1 MRDEVVL
8 LDTVV
13 PRTLDAV
20 VAEFSAAAWRGGR
33 VEAWV
38 FEDVAARRA
47 AELTLEGRGVAA
59 RIRSAY
65 KPLVHAFLEEIE
77 ARAAIVGLPSHAQ
90 GSEQRFRLE
99 AYPLGGLLDE
109 IEFKGVGDE
118 LAYAVTTGTTTTR
131 VFAPNRV
138 RIDHIGRP
146 TLSPC
151 GWIRAWRAGEPAPMR
166 DEALETEYEAVF
178 HAVMSAVAAHA
189 WGATTPCMDTLE
201 IAIAIPGIERS
212 LAWHDE
218 VISTREALHEDLY
231 FSVLDF
237 FQHHAGRAAGD
248 RTLQPGQIIPE
259 IVASD
264 GPVRVRVTLEPHR
277 PTYHVAGDAGDL
289 DIIERPLTAGEI
301 ATALAALGG
310 ESFVHHS
317 VQGRPI
323 LGMHRRGT
331 NPSVVITAGQHAN
344 ETSGV
349 VGALRAARRL
359 IGETDME
366 FALVPQDNPDGYAL
380 HHRLRATN
388 PRHMHHAARYTALGD
403 DLDSRVAE
411 PFYEKAARMEALAR
425 TGARLHLNLHGYPAH
440 EWTRPLTGYLPVGFE
455 AWSIPKGFF
464 LILRHL
470 PGLASAAEPFLRA
483 LTARLAQDAAL
494 RTFNAAQLAV
504 WRAHAGAPT
513 FPVFD
518 GIPCMITEREG
529 PGAPFQL
536 ITEYPDETVYGDTF
550 RLAHTTQMNTVLA
563 AAALVRAGML
573 DPPLL
578 S

>member
-1 MRDEVVL
+1 MREDVVL

-13 PRTLDAV
+13 PRTLDAL
-20 VAEFSAAAWRGGR
+20 VAEYSDAAWRGGR

-47 AELTLEGRGVAA
+47 AELALDERGVTA

-77 ARAAIVGLPSHAQ
+77 ARAAVIEVPSHAS
-90 GSEQRFRLE
+90 GSERRFRLE
-99 AYPLGGLLDE
+99 AYPLAGLLDE
-109 IEFKGVGDE
+109 IEFTGQGDE

-131 VFAPNRV
+131 VFAPNRAHV
-138 RIDHIGRP
+138 DHLGRP

-151 GWIRAWRAGEPAPMR
+151 GWIKAWRAGEAAPVR
-166 DEALETEYEAVF
+166 DEAIETEYEAVF
-178 HAVMSAVAAHA
+178 QAVMSAVAAHP
-189 WGATTPCMDTLE
+189 WGTTTPYMETLE
-201 IAIAIPGIERS
+201 ITVAIPGIERP

-218 VISTREALHEDLY
+218 VLSTREALHEDFY
-231 FSVLDF
+231 FSLLEF
-237 FQHHAGRAAGD
+237 FKRHAGLAALD

-264 GPVRVRVTLEPHR
+264 GPARVRVTLASHR
-277 PTYHVAGDAGDL
+277 TEHDAAGDAGDL
-289 DIIERPLTAGEI
+289 DIIERPLTPGEI

-323 LGMHRRGT
+323 LGMHRHGSK
-331 NPSVVITAGQHAN
+331 PSIVITAGQHAN

-359 IGETDME
+359 ISDTDME
-366 FALVPQDNPDGYAL
+366 FGLVPQDNPDGYAL

-403 DLDSRVAE
+403 DLGSRVTE
-411 PFYEKAARMEALAR
+411 PYYETAARMEALAR

-455 AWSIPKGFF
+455 DWSIPKGFF
-464 LILRHL
+464 LILRHP
-470 PGLASAAEPFLRA
+470 PGFGPVGERFLWA
-483 LTARLAQDAAL
+483 LTARLAENAAL
-494 RTFNAAQLAV
+494 RAFNAAQLAV
-504 WRAHAGAPT
+504 WQAHAGAPT
-513 FPVFD
+513 FPVFE
-518 GIPCMITEREG
+518 GIPCMISEQAG

-536 ITEYPDETVYGDTF
+536 ITEYPDETIYGDAF
-550 RLAHTTQMNTVLA
+550 RLAHTTQMNTVLVA
-563 AAALVRAGML
+563 AELVRAGML
-573 DPPLL
+573 DAA
-578 S
+578 SS